1 MAISED
7 DITKNP
13 IIHNLIEA
21 LGETSKA
28 LDDPVEYLIPT
39 SGEYP
44 EDQAYH
50 PFSLNASANDPGLGN
65 MREML
70 QKLETP
76 ANVGMNVG
84 FGAWGVKKLLPQLMK
99 LLKRKK
105 PVTPP
110 TKAPNTATTQDVR
123 DALAEHKQ
131 LRQQMNEVPF
141 DMPDIVPLHDYSK
154 IARQEAL
161 QKSIRQYERNELNTL
176 LNQRGNSDRP
186 SFVERRLKQM
196 RREGYE
202 KMKKELDDL
211 LRDD

>member
-1 MAISED
+1 MAISQD

-28 LDDPVEYLIPT
+28 LKDPVEYLIPT

-44 EDQAYH
+44 EGQAYH

-84 FGAWGVKKLLPQLMK
+84 VGAWGIKQLMK
-99 LLKRKK
+99 LLKRRK

-110 TKAPNTATTQDVR
+110 TKASDTKTTTKDVR
-123 DALAEHKQ
+123 DALAEQKQ
-131 LRQQMNEVPF
+131 LRQQMNEVPS
-141 DMPDIVPLHDYSK
+141 DIPDIVPLHNYNK
-154 IARQEAL
+154 ISQQEAL
-161 QKSIRQYERNELNTL
+161 QKSITQYERKKIASMFKE
-176 LNQRGNSDRP
+176 RGNSDRK
-186 SFVERRLKQM
+186 SFTERRLAQIEEERYLKN
-196 RREGYE
+196 
-202 KMKKELDDL
+202 KKDLDDL